1 MGLFSYLIVF
11 TSDRNF
17 EKREIDFLGIT
28 MMNSLVA
35 SGSMI
40 GIRMRFG
47 YFLLFSFVIL
57 DTKQGRELLLMSA
70 VKSSLSFC
78 VMILE

>member
-17 EKREIDFLGIT
+17 EKREMDFLGVT

-47 YFLLFSFVIL
+47 YLSLFSFVIL

-78 VMILE
+78 LIIFE